1 MTKKCCP
8 TACSTRATPQWV
20 RSGSSSRGERGAA
33 GFSPLASPQG
43 RSLRG
48 QGVLGGIAHEGRE
61 LRRGALLVESREDLA
76 HVLRVLAALADLS
89 FQGNVRYIDGSPCT
103 FKDTTAR
110 KRQPFYDRVLNL
122 NAAAQNAADRLC
134 PSTFG
139 TGTGTERQRGRCVR
153 RVRGRGA

>member
-1 MTKKCCP
+1 MTRKCCP

-89 FQGNVRYIDGSPCT
+89 FQGNVT
-103 FKDTTAR
+103 LMAVHAR
-110 KRQPFYDRVLNL
+110 SRTPRRASVS
-122 NAAAQNAADRLC
+122 R
-134 PSTFG
+134 STI
-139 TGTGTERQRGRCVR
+139 
-153 RVRGRGA
+153 AY